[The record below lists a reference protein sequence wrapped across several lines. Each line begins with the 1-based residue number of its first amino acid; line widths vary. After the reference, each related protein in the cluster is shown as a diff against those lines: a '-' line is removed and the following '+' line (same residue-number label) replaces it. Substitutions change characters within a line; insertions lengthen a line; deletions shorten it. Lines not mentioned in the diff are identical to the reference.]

1 MSKTKTPMVHLLSL
15 SLVFAFMAITIPT
28 LATAQTFALS
38 EPGVSLGEP
47 LPGATL
53 REFTGMGSG
62 PVTITVTQSNTSN
75 NGSNLQNNTAII
87 TRVTTS
93 GTTTILNSSV
103 NTPNTT
109 VINKVT
115 VPFWFQKKM

>member
-1 MSKTKTPMVHLLSL
+1 MSKTKAPMVFFLSL
-15 SLVFAFMAITIPT
+15 SLVFAFTAITTPT

-62 PVTITVTQSNTSN
+62 PVTISVIQSNTSN
-75 NGSNLQNNTAII
+75 NGPNQQNNTAII
-87 TRVTTS
+87 KS

-109 VINKVT
+109 VIKTVT

>member
-1 MSKTKTPMVHLLSL
+1 MSKTKAPMVYFLSL
-15 SLVFAFMAITIPT
+15 SLVFALMATTIPT
-28 LATAQTFALS
+28 LATAQTFGLS

-62 PVTITVTQSNTSN
+62 PVTITVTQSNTTT
-75 NGSNLQNNTAII
+75 NGPNKQNNTAII
-87 TRVTTS
+87 TS
-93 GTTTILNSSV
+93 GTTTILKN

-109 VINKVT
+109 VIRTVT
-115 VPFWFQKKM
+115 VPFWFQKKL